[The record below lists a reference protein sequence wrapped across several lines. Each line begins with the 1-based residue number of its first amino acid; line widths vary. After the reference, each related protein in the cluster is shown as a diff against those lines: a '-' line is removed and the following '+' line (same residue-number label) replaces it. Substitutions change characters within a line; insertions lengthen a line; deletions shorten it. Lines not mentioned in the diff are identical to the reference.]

1 MADAFIPGQS
11 QSVRVN
17 GDEMLMTSLIP
28 LFLAS
33 AGVLHGL
40 HGYEALPAVQHGQQP
55 LLRPAAAGGRTLPS
69 EPVVR
74 VAPSAQIPNEHAG
87 EGPNGHGC
95 HAVPSTAGVST
106 LMLRIVMVFESA
118 PPPPPP
124 QRRLCTRFVRRMFA
138 SRGERSPLILFIL
151 FSP

>member
-1 MADAFIPGQS
+1 
-11 QSVRVN
+11 
-17 GDEMLMTSLIP
+17 MTSLIP
-28 LFLAS
+28 VFLAS
-33 AGVLHGL
+33 TGVLHGL

-69 EPVVR
+69 EPAVR

-95 HAVPSTAGVST
+95 DAVPSTAGVST
-106 LMLRIVMVFESA
+106 LMLHVLMVFESD
-118 PPPPPP
+118 PPARPRPSPG
-124 QRRLCTRFVRRMFA
+124 FVPGLYDGCLLP
-138 SRGERSPLILFIL
+138 SLLILFIL